1 MNQTVYDLHAKAF
14 WKNYKKTEIC
24 VTRVANMDSQTN
36 MITNGIKA

>member
-1 MNQTVYDLHAKAF
+1 MTCMLKPFVAS